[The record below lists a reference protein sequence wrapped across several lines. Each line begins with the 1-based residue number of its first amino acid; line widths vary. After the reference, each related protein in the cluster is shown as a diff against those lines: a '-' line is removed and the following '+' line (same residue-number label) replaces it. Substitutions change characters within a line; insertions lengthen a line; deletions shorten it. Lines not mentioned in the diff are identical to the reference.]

1 MAEEKLSIL
10 VFMFSRTLSLKAR
23 FLEILSLILVCFKI
37 KSLKDG
43 YLGLRA
49 YLMLSKIRLAKPT
62 AVPKLW
68 RSFGLKP
75 KNWRAEPSSQIGGG
89 HETSIAN
96 TLAAF
101 TALLLPSLFCS
112 ITLPPAQQPPL
123 PTNSLLLHR
132 HFSRPP
138 PLISSV
144 ACASP
149 EAPPVHGIPQSI
161 TCSYRRLKGHIL
173 SSLPS

>member
-1 MAEEKLSIL
+1 M
-10 VFMFSRTLSLKAR
+10 RKAAKVLALDVSCPPLIQ
-23 FLEILSLILVCFKI
+23 LEGSTHQF
-37 KSLKDG
+37 
-43 YLGLRA
+43 
-49 YLMLSKIRLAKPT
+49 
-62 AVPKLW
+62 
-68 RSFGLKP
+68 FGLKP

-89 HETSIAN
+89 HETSSAN

-123 PTNSLLLHR
+123 PSNPLLLCR

-138 PLISSV
+138 SLISSV

-149 EAPPVHGIPQSI
+149 EASPVHHLFVLQIKGTYPSIPTFITDPLIRWGTRSI
-161 TCSYRRLKGHIL
+161 FPRLVASHLRLIHL
-173 SSLPS
+173 FLLVVFYSFNPPSIF